1 MSTGYGKS
9 PSPKSGEGVR
19 LIDTSEISASERYQL
34 LTSLVV
40 PRPIGWISTWG
51 SGGTPNLAPFS
62 YFSALSHAPILV
74 GISVGH
80 RSTGPKDTLINIRNR
95 LAFCAN
101 VVTASQLDVMN
112 LTSAEV
118 DAAVDEFE
126 LAGLKAEPSNRVD
139 APYVDGC
146 PAVLECVLE
155 QEVALG
161 AAPNTLVIGRVVGIR
176 LDASLPR
183 IKGRLEVDPEALL
196 PVGRLSGIGYA
207 MPGDIRKIARPG

>member
-1 MSTGYGKS
+1 MSTGYDKS
-9 PSPKSGEGVR
+9 LSPKSDEGVR
-19 LIDTSEISASERYQL
+19 SIDTGEISASERYQL

-51 SGGTPNLAPFS
+51 SDDTPNLAPFS
-62 YFSALSHAPILV
+62 YFSALSHAPMLV
-74 GISVGH
+74 GVSVGH
-80 RSTGPKDTLINIRNR
+80 RSTGPKDTLINIRSR

-118 DAAVDEFE
+118 DAAVNEFE
-126 LAGLKAEPSNRVD
+126 LAGLKAEPSNRVN

-146 PAVLECVLE
+146 PAVLECILE

-176 LDASLPR
+176 LDASLPL
-183 IKGRLEVDPEALL
+183 IKGRSEVDPEALL